1 MDKNMKL
8 IIQIPCYNESQ
19 TLSATFAA
27 LPRTVS
33 GFNTVEWL
41 VVDDG
46 SEDDT
51 AEIAKSLGADYVV
64 RHTRNK
70 GLAKAFMTGLEACL
84 RHGADVIVNL
94 DADNQYDASYINV
107 LVKPILEGH
116 ADLVIG
122 ERPIDDIE
130 DFSPLKKYLQRVGS
144 RVGQFFSDTSIPD
157 APSGFRALSREAAL
171 RTNVFNNYTYTLE
184 TIIQAGHNRLA
195 LCSVPVKVNRAL
207 RPSRLVKSSF
217 SYIRKSVTTIIRI
230 FVLYKP
236 FRFLLG
242 LAAVFALPGIL
253 LGLRF
258 LYFYCSDGGDGHV
271 QSLILAGLLI
281 TLSGIIT
288 CIAFVADISA
298 ANRKQLEELL
308 YMARGDH
315 ARKDSE

>member
-1 MDKNMKL
+1 
-8 IIQIPCYNESQ
+8 
-19 TLSATFAA
+19 
-27 LPRTVS
+27 
-33 GFNTVEWL
+33 
-41 VVDDG
+41 
-46 SEDDT
+46 
-51 AEIAKSLGADYVV
+51 LGADHVI

-70 GLAKAFMTGLEACL
+70 GLAKAFMTGIEACL
-84 RHGADVIVNL
+84 RHGADVIVNI
-94 DADNQYDASYINV
+94 DADNQYDASYINA

-130 DFSPLKKYLQRVGS
+130 DFSPLKKHLQRVGS
-144 RVGQFFSDTSIPD
+144 RVVQFFSDTRIPD

-195 LCSVPVKVNRAL
+195 LCSVPIKVNRAL

-217 SYIRKSVTTIIRI
+217 SYVRKSVTTIVRI

-242 LAAVFALPGIL
+242 SAAVLGLPGIL

-258 LYFYCSDGGDGHV
+258 LYFYCAGHGDGHI

-281 TLSGIIT
+281 TLAGIIT

-308 YMARGDH
+308 YMARKDH
-315 ARKDSE
+315 ARKDGE